1 MKKIDEI
8 DKFLKGER
16 ERERQRERNKKIGI
30 EKYDVEERYKQLI

>member
-30 EKYDVEERYKQLI
+30 EKYDVEVRYML